1 MYLDVLVQ
9 ALTAGSI
16 YALVGVSVNVIYRP
30 TNTFNLAQGNLVML
44 GAILCATILGQ
55 LKLPWYL
62 AAGITVVVI
71 SGIAWLTHL
80 VAVAPILS
88 RPGGGGHGWLVS
100 TLAVG
105 ILIEDAVGKI
115 VGPDPQRLPPP
126 PPLSTELGALG
137 VSSYQVALVAGVVAI
152 VAALEIFYRSR
163 TGRAIL
169 AIAEDRDASLLWG
182 IDPTRLARMSFVL
195 SGVVAALAGILA
207 GPVFYASVGLGGSLL
222 IKGFEA
228 AAAGGI
234 GSNRGVILAGFFIA
248 LLDAITARA
257 LAPGYQD
264 AVSFVAVL
272 LLLLVRPQGLMG
284 RTNLRTV

>member
-1 MYLDVLVQ
+1 MLVQ

-16 YALVGVSVNVIYRP
+16 YALVGISVNVIYRP

-55 LKLPWYL
+55 LKLPWYA

-71 SGIAWLTHL
+71 SAIAWVTHL

-100 TLAVG
+100 TLAIG
-105 ILIEDAVGKI
+105 ILIEDVVGKI
-115 VGPDPQRLPPP
+115 VGPDPRRLPPP
-126 PPLSTELGALG
+126 PPLSTDLIALG
-137 VSSYQVALVAGVVAI
+137 PVSVSSYQIALIAGVIAI
-152 VAALEIFYRSR
+152 VAGLEAFYRSR

-182 IDPTRLARMSFVL
+182 IDPTRLARMSFIL
-195 SGVVAALAGILA
+195 SGVVAAMAGILA

-234 GSNRGVILAGFFIA
+234 GSNRGVVLAGFFIA
-248 LLDAITARA
+248 LLEVMAAHA

-264 AVSFVAVL
+264 AVTFVAVL

-284 RTNLRTV
+284 RTGLRTV

>member
-1 MYLDVLVQ
+1 MYADLLVQ

-44 GAILCATILGQ
+44 GAIVCATILGQ
-55 LKLPWYL
+55 FKLPWYL

-71 SGIAWLTHL
+71 AAIAWVTHL

-105 ILIEDAVGKI
+105 ILIEDVVGKI

-126 PPLSTELGALG
+126 PPLSTEVTALG
-137 VSSYQVALVAGVVAI
+137 LSSYQIGLVLGVAAI
-152 VAALEIFYRSR
+152 VVGLEAFYRSR

-169 AIAEDRDASLLWG
+169 AIAEDRDAGLLWG

-195 SGVVAALAGILA
+195 SGIVAALAGILA

-228 AAAGGI
+228 TAAGGI
-234 GSNRGVILAGFFIA
+234 GSNRGVVLAGFFIA
-248 LLDAITARA
+248 LLEAIAARA

-264 AVSFVAVL
+264 AVTFVAVL

-284 RTNLRTV
+284 RTGLRAV